1 MAEEVREVR
10 EARAPVW
17 EAETPWMVA
26 YLREDI
32 QDLRN
37 EVREVRRS
45 VQRLDEKLDSGLE
58 RLGEKIVDGLERL
71 GEKIVDGLER
81 LDAKTDA
88 RTDELRQGMDAKIEG
103 LDAKIDGRAH
113 ELRQEI
119 GELRRTMN
127 VQFRWLLTA
136 MVAVGALI
144 VAILKLLP

>member
-1 MAEEVREVR
+1 MAEEVKEVK

-37 EVREVRRS
+37 EVREVRRNI
-45 VQRLDEKLDSGLE
+45 QRLDEKLDSGLE
-58 RLGEKIVDGLERL
+58 RLDEKI
-71 GEKIVDGLER
+71 
-81 LDAKTDA
+81 DA
-88 RTDELRQGMDAKIEG
+88 RTE
-103 LDAKIDGRAH
+103 

-127 VQFRWLLTA
+127 VQFRWMLTT

-144 VAILKLLP
+144 VAALKFLP